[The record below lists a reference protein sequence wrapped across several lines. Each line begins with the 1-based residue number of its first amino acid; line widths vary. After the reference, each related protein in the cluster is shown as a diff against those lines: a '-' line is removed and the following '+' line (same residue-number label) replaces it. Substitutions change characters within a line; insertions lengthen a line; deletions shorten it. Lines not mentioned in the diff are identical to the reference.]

1 MPAYS
6 IFLQDKHDVAPVG
19 IKRMPGG
26 QKDRFG
32 IVKCSA
38 RRKVFFMI
46 VQVETNKIGY
56 LLTLEVSY
64 FQPLSLLQNKCDAA
78 TGWYY
83 LLIFHD

>member
-1 MPAYS
+1 
-6 IFLQDKHDVAPVG
+6 
-19 IKRMPGG
+19 
-26 QKDRFG
+26 
-32 IVKCSA
+32 
-38 RRKVFFMI
+38 MI